1 VCVTDSFDHA
11 PASPRPRVRV
21 CLQLTD
27 NVCVCVSD
35 SFDHVHASPRP
46 CVRVCLRLLDNVSAI
61 SLITCMCDSDS
72 LTTRAM
78 PTPLIVLVTPTP

>member
-11 PASPRPRVRV
+11 HASCV
-21 CLQLTD
+21 CVFNSLTTR
-27 NVCVCVSD
+27 VCVSD
-35 SFDHVHASPRP
+35 SFDHVPASPRP
-46 CVRVCLRLLDNVSAI
+46 CVRVCLRLLDHVSAI